1 MSRDEFLVWLDGL
14 LTGTGTN
21 NGLGPLF
28 TKMIR
33 ARLDEVL
40 RPDGQLPL
48 PFPGRIVWTD
58 DAQRCAVCG
67 LDQTQAMSYVCSR
80 LDCPTKVMNTGGTD

>member
-21 NGLGPLF
+21 SGLGPLF
-28 TKMIR
+28 TKMVR

-48 PFPGRIVWTD
+48 LFPGL
-58 DAQRCAVCG
+58 RCAVCG
-67 LDQTQAMSYVCSR
+67 LDQTQATGYVCSR

>member
-21 NGLGPLF
+21 SGLGPLF
-28 TKMIR
+28 TKMVR

-48 PFPGRIVWTD
+48 PFPGAVFNP
-58 DAQRCAVCG
+58 RCAVCG
-67 LDQTQAMSYVCSR
+67 LDQTQATGYVCSR